1 MMLGIDI
8 DAEVYKA
15 LSARRSSENESM
27 NDVLRAWLNLGTA
40 TESSQILNQSK
51 IPPTVANSQSR
62 HAPQASGAVARIAVL
77 GSTGKIG
84 DKIVDEAIRRGI
96 AVMAI
101 ARDPSKLSSREGMEA
116 KAGDA
121 NDPQSL
127 VEACRGADAL
137 VVAVKWVGI
146 DPGRLIEAVRNSGVK
161 RAIFVLGTG
170 TSLREDGRRQF
181 IHAAEA
187 AGVPAPTSVPAMRV
201 LDTLVGST
209 GFDWTAITCPQE
221 IASGERTAT
230 FRVGDARMI
239 VDEHGTSR
247 ISEQDFAVAIID
259 ELEEP
264 HNIGGQFCVAY

>member
-1 MMLGIDI
+1 MMLGIDV

-15 LSARRSSENESM
+15 LSARRSSESESM

-51 IPPTVANSQSR
+51 IPPTFANSHPR
-62 HAPQASGAVARIAVL
+62 HVPQAGGAVARIAVL

-96 AVMAI
+96 AVTAI
-101 ARDPSKLSSREGMEA
+101 ARDPSKLGPREGMEA
-116 KAGDA
+116 RAGDA
-121 NDPQSL
+121 NDPGSL
-127 VEACRGADAL
+127 VEACKGADAL
-137 VVAVKWVGI
+137 VVAVKWLGI
-146 DPGRLIEAVRNSGVK
+146 DPGKLLEAVRNSGVK
-161 RAIFVLGTG
+161 RAIFVVGTG

-201 LDTLVGST
+201 LDALVGST

-264 HNIGGQFCVAY
+264 HNIGSQFCVAY